1 MIEVIEMIEKHDT
14 LITKD
19 YGRIF
24 PEVRGVDIGGG
35 GLEVY
40 KVSFSMILKSVDCPV
55 EGCLAKAKPPGRLR
69 EHFIICH

>member
-40 KVSFSMILKSVDCPV
+40 KV
-55 EGCLAKAKPPGRLR
+55 
-69 EHFIICH
+69 